1 MEAVRSTSNQKKE
14 KKRKKRKL
22 NVNVFISGEN
32 KRLNITNV
40 GGMVM
45 LWDDIVWSIF

>member
-32 KRLNITNV
+32 KRLNNNKCRWNGHAV
-40 GGMVM
+40 G
-45 LWDDIVWSIF
+45 